1 VSLPA
6 VAAVALA
13 GTLDTAVEELPSD
26 VHPVALFGRVVGL
39 VDHEWSGSVV
49 GVVGVAAAVGLP
61 IAAASVVWWVVSV
74 AAAVGP
80 LVGAVVGG
88 LGLFATTSLRM
99 LVRVAREVIDATAD
113 DEGEAEVPGA
123 VLALVGRDTSSLSPG
138 ELRSAAVESA
148 AENLADGLVAPL
160 VAFGV
165 GAQAS
170 LAVGVAAAAWVKA
183 VNTLDSMLGYP
194 DKSVGTA
201 SAILDDM
208 VMWIP
213 ARLSAVLI
221 AVAGGSPRGLLA
233 ARQWARVPAS
243 PNSGW
248 PMATLAAVANVR
260 LAKRDAYTLN
270 PEAEFPTVAAA
281 RNAVRTVT
289 LAGALAFLLAG
300 VAVWP

>member
-1 VSLPA
+1 MSLPA

-13 GTLDTAVEELPSD
+13 GVLDAVVEELPSEI
-26 VHPVALFGRVVGL
+26 HPVALFGRVVSL
-39 VDHEWSGSVV
+39 VDREWSGSVV
-49 GVVGVAAAVGLP
+49 GVVGIGVAVGLP
-61 IAAASVVWWVVSV
+61 LAAASLVWWVVAV
-74 AAAVGP
+74 AAAIGP
-80 LVGAVVGG
+80 LPGAAVAG
-88 LGLFATTSLRM
+88 LGLFATTSRRM
-99 LVRVAREVIDATAD
+99 LVRIAREVIDATTD
-113 DEGEAEVPGA
+113 GEAEVPDT
-123 VLALVGRDTSSLSPG
+123 VLALVGRDTSALSPG

-160 VAFGV
+160 GAFVV

-170 LAVGVAAAAWVKA
+170 MAVGVAAAAWVKA

-213 ARLSAVLI
+213 ARLSSVLI
-221 AVAGGSPRGLLA
+221 AVAGGSPSALLA

-248 PMATLAAVANVR
+248 PMATLAAVVDVR

-270 PEAEFPTVAAA
+270 PGAEFPTTRAA
-281 RNAVRTVT
+281 RRAVRIVS
-289 LAGALAFLLAG
+289 LAGVLAFLLAG